1 MSIPKI
7 CGLETEYGLMAS
19 DPQKLRQEEAAFAL
33 LHRCPL
39 EPKVPWDMSGESPQR
54 DARHDSGEAERQPP
68 SLSATDHPGY
78 MLGNGARL
86 YVDHGHPEYATPEC
100 TNALALVACDK
111 AGELLLERCR
121 REVNR
126 FLSVGQSIR
135 LFKNNSDHQGHSYG
149 CHENY
154 LVAADVYQ
162 ALFRERIKDLYAY
175 LVPFLVSRQV
185 ICGAG
190 KVGSENGQPAVDFQ
204 ISQRADFFETVI
216 GLETMSQRPIVNT
229 RDEPHADRSRFRRL
243 HVITG
248 DANMSE
254 VSTYLKVGTMQ
265 IFLAMLEDGARMDDL
280 TLADPVAAMVQI
292 SHDPTCRQTVP
303 LAHGRR
309 LTAVEMQMCF
319 AEAAQHYVDT
329 VVGARQYA
337 SILQRWIEMLQ
348 ELGKD
353 PLQLCCTLDWIIKWD
368 FLRDWQTRKNVTWSA
383 SELKEL
389 DIRYHDIDRENGIFY
404 LLQSSGRIDRVV
416 DNQQVNRA
424 IDEPLSDTRAVIRAE
439 RVKQCASR
447 MHSVSWAAIVDYDG
461 RGGLVRET
469 LEDPVLEIET
479 SLEGQRQPDIGMLD
493 I

>member
-7 CGLETEYGLMAS
+7 CGLETEYGLLTS
-19 DPQKLRQEEAAFAL
+19 EPQKLRQEEAAFAL

-54 DARHDSGEAERQPP
+54 DARHDSGGAERQPP
-68 SLSATDHPGY
+68 SLSASDHPGY

-100 TNALALVACDK
+100 ADALALVACDK

-121 REVNR
+121 QEANR
-126 FLSVGQSIR
+126 FLPVGRSIR

-154 LVAADVYQ
+154 LVAANVYQ

-185 ICGAG
+185 ISGAG

-216 GLETMSQRPIVNT
+216 GLQTMSQRPIVNT

-254 VSTYLKVGTMQ
+254 MSTYLKVGTMQ
-265 IFLAMLEDGARMDDL
+265 LFLAMLEDGAQMEDL
-280 TLADPVAAMVQI
+280 TLADPVATTVQI
-292 SHDPTCRQTVP
+292 SHDPTCRQTVS
-303 LAHGRR
+303 LADGRR
-309 LTAVEMQMCF
+309 LTAVEMQMRF
-319 AEAAQHYVDT
+319 AEAAQRYVDT
-329 VVGARQYA
+329 VADAQQYVPV
-337 SILQRWIEMLQ
+337 LQRWIEVLQ
-348 ELGKD
+348 KLGED
-353 PLQLCCTLDWIIKWD
+353 PPQLCCKLDWVIKWN
-368 FLRDWQTRKNVTWSA
+368 FLNGWRTRKNLTWSA
-383 SELKEL
+383 YELREL
-389 DIRYHDIDRENGIFY
+389 DIRYHDIDHENSIFY
-404 LLQSSGRIDRVV
+404 LLESSGQIDRIV
-416 DNQQVNRA
+416 DEQQIKRA
-424 IDEPLSDTRAVIRAE
+424 IDEPLSDTRSVIRAQ
-439 RVKQCASR
+439 RMKQYASW
-447 MHSVSWAAIVDYDG
+447 MHSASWAAIIDYDSQG
-461 RGGLVRET
+461 DLMRET
-469 LEDPVLEIET
+469 LEDPGLGIEA
-479 SLEGQRQPDIGMLD
+479 SPQGQRQPSIGRLD